1 MFDLLS
7 AHEIRAMMKPL
18 VMDILEGSTQKRV
31 IAMRRLG
38 VVKTNLPLR
47 RIFLS
52 LVADYARRAKHSQPA
67 TVISLPRRPSSSAP
81 PPIAA

>member
-7 AHEIRAMMKPL
+7 AHEIRAAMKPL
-18 VMDILEGSTQKRV
+18 VMDILEGSNPKRL

-52 LVADYARRAKHSQPA
+52 LVADYARRGS
-67 TVISLPRRPSSSAP
+67 TRSP
-81 PPIAA
+81 PP